1 MEYLSQKGVPYT
13 EKNVATDPSAVEELM
28 SMGLRSLPVIV
39 IGEERLSGFNPSAI
53 DAALIS

>member
-53 DAALIS
+53 DTALAN

>member
-39 IGEERLSGFNPSAI
+39 IGEQRLSGFNPAAI
-53 DAALIS
+53 DAALAS